1 MTLHTCV
8 RCGREATSLGE
19 IHSGCPC
26 GSKVFVF
33 NNSAGEAPKSGAEAQ
48 EQQGSKG
55 TQNGPQA
62 GQLDFPQAAPSV
74 QSGAKAETAAGGE
87 GDGKAPESNFAR
99 TTFSTEDVENI
110 KIVSEGVFFVNV
122 NGLSKNPVVLKDE
135 EGVYYVRLPLSG
147 ADFDEGKDNGSQAEG
162 GAQGAGAKPEGNG
175 KKVVAE
181 EKEGKK

>member
-1 MTLHTCV
+1 MGKSTAAARAAR
-8 RCGREATSLGE
+8 RCSSSTTAQGKRRQAALKRRR
-19 IHSGCPC
+19 
-26 GSKVFVF
+26 SK
-33 NNSAGEAPKSGAEAQ
+33 ARRGA
-48 EQQGSKG
+48 
-55 TQNGPQA
+55 QNGPQA

-74 QSGAKAETAAGGE
+74 QSGAKAETTE
-87 GDGKAPESNFAR
+87 GNDGKAPESNFAR

-147 ADFDEGKDNGSQAEG
+147 ADFDEGKKNGGQAEG
-162 GAQGAGAKPEGNG
+162 GAKPDGNG